1 MPFVPPIINV
11 ACRISGKF
19 PYLTVNSNLTQF
31 EKGGT
36 YIRPKMLSCF
46 GKTVKSTL
54 PKISVVSNDLNQSA
68 PILFLSS
75 SSLIFL
81 YFIRLCSSVTVS
93 S

>member
-1 MPFVPPIINV
+1 
-11 ACRISGKF
+11 
-19 PYLTVNSNLTQF
+19 
-31 EKGGT
+31 
-36 YIRPKMLSCF
+36 
-46 GKTVKSTL
+46 
-54 PKISVVSNDLNQSA
+54 VSNDLNQSA